1 MAMGQ
6 RQLWS
11 INGLSVELRM
21 DRRTLAKK
29 LEGVPPDGEIKGH
42 AAWYLSTALDAIE
55 SRQASSTRPVNRA
68 RSSVLQHFLDRMHD
82 WRDLCQGAPIHFTVE
97 DMAEMFDVSRETVLG
112 WLRAGMPYREGGC
125 FETGEGFKLVLSWV
139 IDWTFALNMLAR
151 VLGDHQGRRELGL
164 R

>member
-1 MAMGQ
+1 MAMQQ
-6 RQLWS
+6 RRLWS
-11 INGLSVELRM
+11 LNRLSVEIEM

-29 LEGVPPDGEIKGH
+29 LEGVPADGEIKGH
-42 AAWYLSTALDAIE
+42 RAWHLSTALDAIE
-55 SRQASSTRPVNRA
+55 SRQASSTRPVSRA
-68 RSSVLQHFLDRMHD
+68 RTSVLQHFLDRIHD
-82 WRDLCQGAPIHFTVE
+82 WRDLREGPPILCTIE
-97 DMAEMFDVSRETVLG
+97 DIAEMFDVSRETALG
-112 WLRAGMPYREGGC
+112 WLRAGMPYREPGC

>member
-82 WRDLCQGAPIHFTVE
+82 WRDLCQGPPILFTIE
-97 DMAEMFDVSRETVLG
+97 DIAEMFDVSRETVLG
-112 WLRAGMPYREGGC
+112 WLRAGMPYREAGC
-125 FETGEGFKLVLSWV
+125 FETGEGFKLVRSWV
-139 IDWTFALNMLAR
+139 IDWTFALNMLVRAF
-151 VLGDHQGRRELGL
+151 GDHQGRRELRL
-164 R
+164 P